1 MCMYYDV
8 PHKKKCQKHSLFT
21 WKRLFCFVLFAV
33 VSSAVNMC
41 NQVDFRK
48 KIYSAVQ
55 AEIVNHHL
63 AEYFWHPQNLKAC
76 DRHIHI
82 LISYLLFSLVDVIL

>member
-1 MCMYYDV
+1 
-8 PHKKKCQKHSLFT
+8 
-21 WKRLFCFVLFAV
+21 
-33 VSSAVNMC
+33 MC
-41 NQVDFRK
+41 NQLDFRK

-55 AEIVNHHL
+55 AEIVNHHI

>member
-1 MCMYYDV
+1 MMYRT
-8 PHKKKCQKHSLFT
+8 KKNAKNIRSSRGKDF
-21 WKRLFCFVLFAV
+21 FCFVLFAV

-41 NQVDFRK
+41 NQLDFRK

-63 AEYFWHPQNLKAC
+63 AEYFWHPQNLK
-76 DRHIHI
+76 
-82 LISYLLFSLVDVIL
+82 SL

>member
-8 PHKKKCQKHSLFT
+8 PHKKKMPKTFALHVEKTF
-21 WKRLFCFVLFAV
+21 FVLFAV

-41 NQVDFRK
+41 NQLDFRK

-55 AEIVNHHL
+55 AEIVNHHI
-63 AEYFWHPQNLKAC
+63 AEYFWHPQNFK
-76 DRHIHI
+76 
-82 LISYLLFSLVDVIL
+82 SL